1 MKLLRGQKVKIGRQ
15 NPGRNFETNPWAASS
30 LLVVCAL
37 ILLITDDSTTSYR
50 PARQGV
56 RCLKNF
62 NILRMCGADHQNACT
77 EDQLSCYDTSPHP
90 PTPLAAAPGVD
101 RLTS

>member
-37 ILLITDDSTTSYR
+37 ILLITDDKHHHLST
-50 PARQGV
+50 
-56 RCLKNF
+56 
-62 NILRMCGADHQNACT
+62 GAANTDH
-77 EDQLSCYDTSPHP
+77 DQQTQAVGFFGSGLF
-90 PTPLAAAPGVD
+90 
-101 RLTS
+101 